1 MAYASRSARPS
12 TLTAFE
18 RPSWMLVPECP
29 PRPPLT
35 VTASVTASPSAGSRF
50 EATRIHVS
58 VLPAQPTVSLASSSL
73 SRLTRIEPSI
83 SPPSSPFAP
92 SSPTSSA
99 TVISSWSGPCGSEA
113 SSTSAII
120 AAIATPS
127 SAPSVVP
134 LAVSQSP
141 SISSSI
147 RPSAGSF
154 GLSGWRSQTMSR
166 CPCSTTVGAD
176 SRPSVAGTSKTRLR
190 AASWRI
196 R

>member
-1 MAYASRSARPS
+1 M
-12 TLTAFE
+12 F
-18 RPSWMLVPECP
+18 VPECP

-35 VTASVTASPSAGSRF
+35 VTASVTASDSTGSRF
-50 EATRIHVS
+50 EAIRIHVS

-73 SRLTRIEPSI
+73 SRLMRIEPSI
-83 SPPSSPFAP
+83 RPPSRPFAP
-92 SSPTSSA
+92 SRPTSSA

-190 AASWRI
+190 AVSWRI